1 MTRSATQNKALH
13 GLLMKLNIAAE
24 HKAELVLS
32 FTDGRTERSSEMT
45 YAECQSFIQWCQSQT
60 ARGGR
65 QVPADAQ
72 KKYWLSATSWVGIS
86 ATPRGQLYMHL
97 GRPVLDFVRIDAF
110 CVERGNAH
118 KPLQHHTSGEL
129 TTLVT
134 IFERVLKADL
144 K

>member
-45 YAECQSFIQWCQSQT
+45 YAECQSFIQWCQSQLREEEDKCQRMRRKILAICHELGWYKRDT
-60 ARGGR
+60 G
-65 QVPADAQ
+65 
-72 KKYWLSATSWVGIS
+72 
-86 ATPRGQLYMHL
+86 GQLYMHL